1 MFSFNERNSI
11 KPIAEIVGGD
21 KDGKILY
28 LKKKEFPMPR
38 DCFDNIQ
45 LKSGKFDFIPDIR
58 DEFTDVINITAPRG
72 AGKSTYAAHIAE
84 KLKNMFRLQ
93 KGDIIIVKK
102 NKLIDKAFDSLNGN
116 YIYLDQ
122 DFINE
127 IPKCDTLASP
137 DGKPRVILIDDCDGL
152 QSSKLKKAYIE
163 FLNDVVTAGRKYN
176 LYVIVC
182 AHALANKTETKM
194 LLSETSYFTFFPES
208 TTSDIRYALE
218 TYCDISKDFLK
229 EMKNYPT
236 KWIMFHQSSPR
247 FILTENRAFIF
258 DLDRED
264 ERIKTKKKI
273 LKQKIEKKIDSK
285 SDTETESSES
295 TESL

>member
-1 MFSFNERNSI
+1 MVKKSINENEIIPENKKIIDNLNNLVKQI
-11 KPIAEIVGGD
+11 KYDIDHGHS
-21 KDGKILY
+21 
-28 LKKKEFPMPR
+28 
-38 DCFDNIQ
+38 
-45 LKSGKFDFIPDIR
+45 KSD
-58 DEFTDVINITAPRG
+58 
-72 AGKSTYAAHIAE
+72 

-137 DGKPRVILIDDCDGL
+137 DGKPRVVLIDDCDGL

-182 AHALANKTETKM
+182 AHALANKTVDTDPFE
-194 LLSETSYFTFFPES
+194 FN
-208 TTSDIRYALE
+208 A
-218 TYCDISKDFLK
+218 DF
-229 EMKNYPT
+229 
-236 KWIMFHQSSPR
+236 
-247 FILTENRAFIF
+247 
-258 DLDRED
+258 
-264 ERIKTKKKI
+264 
-273 LKQKIEKKIDSK
+273 
-285 SDTETESSES
+285 
-295 TESL
+295 